1 MTIVLYSPSTSL
13 TTLDSNTA
21 ARDSSFTNKRR
32 MVFSKA
38 EQNKKPKV
46 GVMDSSQRT
55 SLQTSSFANLRTQY
69 ATMNPND
76 VKSAL
81 RRTRNYGSVAP
92 AKKGAIK
99 N

>member
-1 MTIVLYSPSTSL
+1 MS
-13 TTLDSNTA
+13 LDSNTA
-21 ARDSSFTNKRR
+21 STNSFFSFKRA
-32 MVFSKA
+32 MTFAKA

-46 GVMDSSQRT
+46 GVLDSSQRT
-55 SLQTSSFANLRTQY
+55 ALQTSSFANLRTQY
-69 ATMNPND
+69 ATMNKND

-81 RRTRNYGSVAP
+81 RRTRNYGYVSP